1 MNKPLIYSI
10 GGGTVLLLI
19 ITVVIYSLVSADESC
34 HGSHPSNLAV
44 ELKDE
49 SATFSVNPGSCCNGM
64 RCRASQQVYFSGFE
78 VTGDTRVPLIYHNS
92 AGWGRI
98 EAITYLRGMELPQ
111 LLNRALATVHVSG
124 GKLVFLRFDPRYR
137 LSVLLNTE
145 KLRSVKPSPLKDND
159 SRVFEGTAQYV
170 YQHKS
175 ALLVVE
181 KATVSRNY
189 SMKQNCETLVY
200 TLGNILSAI
209 AGMCCPRE
217 GCSNSSHMTFTETE
231 TIVSILTQGSTR
243 EKITKVLK
251 PFFEM
256 NLDLPEPYL
265 TAFGQALITRV
276 AHRDSFNGTQIP
288 VYTGF
293 VSSFG
298 KTLNIQELHD
308 MYVKSDTL
316 KQDSKDVPRA
326 VDVFF
331 RLENGEDL
339 EHIKVQNGSKR
350 LGH

>member
-1 MNKPLIYSI
+1 MNLLLVYSI
-10 GGGTVLLLI
+10 AGGILLLAI
-19 ITVVIYSLVSADESC
+19 VIAVIYSLVSADDNC

-44 ELKDE
+44 ELNDA
-49 SATFSVNPGSCCNGM
+49 SATFSVNPGSCCNGV
-64 RCRASQQVYFSGFE
+64 RCRSTQQVYFSGFE
-78 VTGDTRVPLIYHNS
+78 VTGDSRVPLIYHNS
-92 AGWGRI
+92 TGWGRI
-98 EAITYLRGMELPQ
+98 EAITFVKGMELPQ

-145 KLRSVKPSPLKDND
+145 NLRQVKPSALIDKE
-159 SRVFEGTAQYV
+159 SRVFEGTAQFV

-181 KATVSRNY
+181 KTTVSRNY
-189 SMKQNCETLVY
+189 SMKQNCETLVH
-200 TLGNILSAI
+200 TLGNILAAI
-209 AGMCCPRE
+209 SGMCCPKE

-231 TIVSILTQGSTR
+231 TIKSILTQGSTR
-243 EKITKVLK
+243 EKLNKILR

-276 AHRDSFNGTQIP
+276 AHRDSFSGTQIP

-293 VSSFG
+293 VPSFG

-316 KQDSKDVPRA
+316 KQDSKDIPRA
-326 VDVFF
+326 VDIYF

-339 EHIKVQNGSKR
+339 DHIKVHHESKY
-350 LGH
+350 LGY